1 MTVYPHQHLHNSHR
15 AEDPA
20 VVKNVD
26 TATLR
31 SNFEKLLKM
40 YFSKAILEAV
50 VLKDGMP
57 PNKVYTNWMWMYD
70 TEAVAKA
77 DVLEAEYKKTSTRI

>member
-1 MTVYPHQHLHNSHR
+1 V
-15 AEDPA
+15 
-20 VVKNVD
+20 
-26 TATLR
+26 
-31 SNFEKLLKM
+31 KM

-70 TEAVAKA
+70 DAEVAKA
-77 DVLEAEYKKTSTRI
+77 EVLEAEYKKASIRI